1 MKYGI
6 LILLCISLGVAG
18 FAQSVN
24 LENTDTEH
32 AGFSPTRLNRLD
44 SFMQQQVQSG
54 RMAGAAALI
63 LRNGHTA
70 YYQSWGYNDEAR
82 KTPLLKD
89 AIFRIASQ
97 TKAITSVGI
106 MMLYEEGKLL
116 LSDPV
121 EKYIPEFKNQQVIQS
136 FRLRDTTFTTVPAK
150 RKVTI
155 HDLLTHTSGIDYSY
169 IGSPEAIALYHKHG
183 IPVGIGT
190 KHANLAVA
198 MKTLGKLP
206 LFHQPGEKWT
216 YGLNT
221 DLLGYLIELISG
233 QTLDAFFRSRI
244 FEPLG
249 MHDTYFNLPREK
261 HSRLATLFIPDKAGQ
276 LKPYAPAEWELDGN
290 FPLGNSR
297 YYSGGAGLSST
308 LKDYGIFLQM
318 LLNQGEYNGV
328 RLLSRNSVRM
338 MTTNQIGALSLG
350 NSKFGLGFSIVGEA
364 DAGKDPWQAGTY
376 GWGGAF
382 ATTYWV
388 DPMENLVVLFFR
400 QVWGDRDRE
409 INEKFKVLTYQAIND

>member
-1 MKYGI
+1 MKYGM
-6 LILLCISLGVAG
+6 LILLCISLVLEGLT
-18 FAQSVN
+18 QSIN
-24 LENTDTEH
+24 LEKPNVEH
-32 AGFSPTRLNRLD
+32 AGFSAGRLNRLD
-44 SFMQQQVQSG
+44 SFMQQQVQNG
-54 RMAGAAALI
+54 RMAGGAALI

-82 KTPLLKD
+82 KSSLPKD

-106 MMLYEEGKLL
+106 MLLYEEGKLL

-121 EKYIPEFKNQQVIQS
+121 EKYIPEFKDQQVIQS
-136 FRLRDTTFTTVPAK
+136 FRLSDTTFTAVPAK

-155 HDLLTHTSGIDYSY
+155 HDLLTHSSGIGYPY
-169 IGSPEAIALYHKHG
+169 IGSPEAIALYHKHA
-183 IPVGIGT
+183 IPAGIGM
-190 KHANLAVA
+190 KEENLAVA

-233 QTLDAFFRSRI
+233 QTLDAFFRTRI

-249 MHDTYFNLPREK
+249 MRDTYFNLPKEK
-261 HSRLATLFIPDKAGQ
+261 HSRLATLFIPDETGR
-276 LKPYAPAEWELDGN
+276 LKPFDSSDWELDGN
-290 FPLGNSR
+290 FPMGNSR

-338 MTTNQIGALSLG
+338 MTSNQIGALSLG
-350 NSKFGLGFSIVGEA
+350 NSKFGLGFSIVTEA
-364 DAGKDPWQAGTY
+364 DAAKDPWQVGTY

-388 DPMENLVVLFFR
+388 DPKENMVVLFFR